1 MSKTARRALP
11 FAVLLAVGVLAGAT
25 LAGAEVRHVTIESRV
40 DLLGGRPFG
49 AAGAYEKLTGV
60 VDFAF
65 DPANRA
71 NRRIVDLER
80 APRNAAGLVEARAT
94 FMVVRPK
101 RVARP
106 GVALVEVSNR
116 GGKAALPYF
125 NGADWSHDPTSEA
138 ELGDGLLMRLGL
150 TIVWV
155 GWQFDVPRE
164 PGLLRLEAPVA
175 RDGDRP
181 IEGLVRCDFTVDRA
195 VRTLALGHRGH
206 VPYPLADP
214 DHRDNVLTV
223 RDGRLAPRTVVERRD
238 WRFGSEVNGRVVE
251 DPGHITMARG
261 FEAGKL
267 YELVYR
273 ARDPVVSGLGLAA
286 IRDVIAYAKHDP
298 QSLFP
303 ARLGVAFGVSQTGR
317 FLRHFLYQG
326 FNTDERGHQAFDGM
340 LVHTAGA
347 GRGSFNHRFAQPSR
361 DAHRYSS
368 FFYPTDLFPFTSRPQ
383 RDAETGREDGLA
395 ARPLDPTHWPRVFYT
410 NTGYEYWGRAAS
422 LIHTSVDARRDVEP
436 LPSERIYHLASAQ
449 HFVGPFPPPPGSR
462 LPGAPAFRGNP
473 LDFLPTL
480 RALLVRLV
488 EWVAAGREPP
498 PSRYPRL
505 DAGTLVPI
513 ERVRLP
519 RIPGIALPRVV
530 HQAHRLDFGPG
541 WPEGVITV
549 EPPRV
554 GTPFPALVPQV
565 DPLGNELGG
574 VRGVE
579 LLAPLATYTPWN
591 LRTGYPASADEL
603 VDFLGTW
610 VPLPRTA
617 ADAARTG
624 DARSAIPDRY
634 ASRVSYLEAARAAAR
649 SLVAEG
655 FLLAEDTDR
664 VVDHAARQWDWLMAA
679 ERDPVR

>member
-80 APRNAAGLVEARAT
+80 APRNAAGFVEARAT
-94 FMVVRPK
+94 FMVLRPK

-223 RDGRLAPRTVVERRD
+223 R
-238 WRFGSEVNGRVVE
+238 
-251 DPGHITMARG
+251 
-261 FEAGKL
+261 
-267 YELVYR
+267 
-273 ARDPVVSGLGLAA
+273 
-286 IRDVIAYAKHDP
+286 
-298 QSLFP
+298 
-303 ARLGVAFGVSQTGR
+303 
-317 FLRHFLYQG
+317 
-326 FNTDERGHQAFDGM
+326 
-340 LVHTAGA
+340 
-347 GRGSFNHRFAQPSR
+347 
-361 DAHRYSS
+361 
-368 FFYPTDLFPFTSRPQ
+368 RP
-383 RDAETGREDGLA
+383 
-395 ARPLDPTHWPRVFYT
+395 
-410 NTGYEYWGRAAS
+410 
-422 LIHTSVDARRDVEP
+422 
-436 LPSERIYHLASAQ
+436 
-449 HFVGPFPPPPGSR
+449 
-462 LPGAPAFRGNP
+462 
-473 LDFLPTL
+473 
-480 RALLVRLV
+480 
-488 EWVAAGREPP
+488 
-498 PSRYPRL
+498 
-505 DAGTLVPI
+505 
-513 ERVRLP
+513 
-519 RIPGIALPRVV
+519 
-530 HQAHRLDFGPG
+530 
-541 WPEGVITV
+541 
-549 EPPRV
+549 
-554 GTPFPALVPQV
+554 
-565 DPLGNELGG
+565 
-574 VRGVE
+574 
-579 LLAPLATYTPWN
+579 
-591 LRTGYPASADEL
+591 
-603 VDFLGTW
+603 
-610 VPLPRTA
+610 
-617 ADAARTG
+617 
-624 DARSAIPDRY
+624 
-634 ASRVSYLEAARAAAR
+634 ARAAYGGGAPR
-649 SLVAEG
+649 
-655 FLLAEDTDR
+655 LALRT
-664 VVDHAARQWDWLMAA
+664 
-679 ERDPVR
+679 

>member
-1 MSKTARRALP
+1 MAGRGVSAAPACPSGSVMGVMSVLIRGPQVRLLPGAPTTTMSKTARRALP

-71 NRRIVDLER
+71 NGRIVDLER
-80 APRNAAGLVEARAT
+80 APRNAAGFVEARAT
-94 FMVVRPK
+94 FMVLRPK

-125 NGADWSHDPTSEA
+125 NGADWSHDPTTEA

-273 ARDPVVSGLGLAA
+273 ASDPVVSGLGLAA
-286 IRDVIAYAKHDP
+286 IHDVIAYAKHDP

-326 FNTDERGHQAFDGM
+326 FNTDERGRQAFDGM

-383 RDAETGREDGLA
+383 LDAETGREDRLASSRRARLPRQSPRLLAHAPRAPRA
-395 ARPLDPTHWPRVFYT
+395 ARRV
-410 NTGYEYWGRAAS
+410 GRRGARAAPKPLS
-422 LIHTSVDARRDVEP
+422 ASGRGHARPDRAGPAAANPRHCAPARRP
-436 LPSERIYHLASAQ
+436 PGAPPRLRAGMARGRYYRRASARR
-449 HFVGPFPPPPGSR
+449 HAVPGARPAGGPARKRVGRGARRRAPGTARDLHAVESPHR
-462 LPGAPAFRGNP
+462 LPGERR
-473 LDFLPTL
+473 
-480 RALLVRLV
+480 RAC
-488 EWVAAGREPP
+488 
-498 PSRYPRL
+498 
-505 DAGTLVPI
+505 
-513 ERVRLP
+513 RLP
-519 RIPGIALPRVV
+519 RNVDSALAYGGRRRAHGRRAIRDRRPVRLARELPRGCARCRALPR
-530 HQAHRLDFGPG
+530 G
-541 WPEGVITV
+541 
-549 EPPRV
+549 
-554 GTPFPALVPQV
+554 
-565 DPLGNELGG
+565 
-574 VRGVE
+574 
-579 LLAPLATYTPWN
+579 
-591 LRTGYPASADEL
+591 
-603 VDFLGTW
+603 
-610 VPLPRTA
+610 
-617 ADAARTG
+617 
-624 DARSAIPDRY
+624 
-634 ASRVSYLEAARAAAR
+634 
-649 SLVAEG
+649 
-655 FLLAEDTDR
+655 
-664 VVDHAARQWDWLMAA
+664 
-679 ERDPVR
+679 